1 MDISLSGALTRAA
14 LRAALAAAVL
24 GALVAGLGD
33 TMLAALLP
41 ALRAAVAWAEP
52 AFAVQHLDLSTGP
65 AGGRIRTQV
74 MLAHSL
80 VVGGRVV
87 MPHPLGQAFAWVPAA
102 VAWQL
107 PLLCAVVVA
116 AWPARRWQEWP
127 LRLLGLLLCMPL
139 LMLVDLPVAIV
150 AEFWRPL
157 MAAHDPQG
165 WQIHIAWA
173 AFMHGGGR
181 VWLALLGGSVLVGL
195 CAFVAS
201 RMAGLGGRSDVRH
214 GTDGTAGR

>member
-1 MDISLSGALTRAA
+1 VDVSLPRALTRAA
-14 LRAALAAAVL
+14 LRAALAALVL
-24 GALVAGLGD
+24 GGLVGGLGD
-33 TMLAALLP
+33 TALKALVP
-41 ALRAAVAWAEP
+41 ALRAAVTWAEP

-65 AGGRIRTQV
+65 AGSRVRTQV
-74 MLAHSL
+74 MLAHSV

-116 AWPARRWQEWP
+116 AWPARRWPEWP
-127 LRLLGLLLCMPL
+127 LRALGLLLCMPL
-139 LMLVDLPVAIV
+139 LMMVDLPVAIV

-165 WQIHIAWA
+165 WQAHVVWA

-181 VWLALLGGSVLVGL
+181 VWLALLAGSVVVGL
-195 CAFVAS
+195 CACIAS
-201 RMAGLGGRSDVRH
+201 RIAGFGWVVRNK
-214 GTDGTAGR
+214 AR